1 MTINVIKLQCE
12 TARARIAPE
21 IGANILSWEMLA
33 GNDQWQHIL
42 ELFDIRAFE
51 KNNSVSGIPIL
62 APYCGRLGLNQSGAF
77 SFAGISYREPYG
89 RHGFLRHCAWKV
101 EKHEKSWARL
111 VCELDRLNR
120 DLYVDEFPY
129 HIRFEYSIFLTEDS
143 LKLKLDCTGI
153 ADYDQ
158 PISIG
163 WHPYFL
169 APRPCEVMID
179 AEYKLELDN
188 NPEPAPTTRLIKL
201 EDSVRLT
208 PPRLL
213 RPDEHWDDILVLRDS
228 PDDPLAR
235 IRSNRVDLCVEAD
248 RESFPFMQL
257 YTPVG
262 RNSVCLEP
270 LSHAPNAFNN
280 PIQNNNTLLE
290 PQHAHSW
297 ELLFCATAD

>member
-1 MTINVIKLQCE
+1 MIINFIELQCE
-12 TARARIAPE
+12 AARARIAPE

-42 ELFDIRAFE
+42 EPFDIRTFE
-51 KNNSVSGIPIL
+51 ENNSVSGIPIL

-77 SFAGISYREPYG
+77 SFAGISYREPHG
-89 RHGFLRHCAWKV
+89 RHGFLRHCAWEV
-101 EKHEKSWARL
+101 EKHDMSMVCL
-111 VCELDRLNR
+111 VCVLDRR
-120 DLYVDEFPY
+120 SKAGEFPY
-129 HIRFEYSIFLTEDS
+129 YIKYEYSIFLTEDS
-143 LKLKLDCTGI
+143 LKLKLDCTGL
-153 ADYDQ
+153 ADNDQ

-169 APRPCEVMID
+169 APRPCKVMID

-188 NPEPAPTTRLIKL
+188 NPEPVPTTKFTKL
-201 EDSVRLT
+201 EDTERLT

-228 PDDPLAR
+228 PDGSLAQ
-235 IRSNRVDLCVEAD
+235 IRSGQIELCVEAD
-248 RESFPFMQL
+248 RASFPFMQL

-262 RNSVCLEP
+262 RDSVCLEP

-280 PIQNNNTLLE
+280 PIQNSNTLLG
-290 PQHAHSW
+290 PQHTQSW
-297 ELLFCATAD
+297 ELLFRATVD